1 VVRDGTRLAVFLL
14 LEAASVAWAVYE
26 PSLPW
31 PQDEEPPRVRL
42 TADIALVG
50 GAVGSRQFHFTRC
63 DTFLS
68 VPFRFDTT
76 LAIPYVGVRYLKS
89 SVGVEIRN
97 GPGLSVGTTLLE
109 YDMLISRRSL
119 LPLDLRASWDLSYD
133 SRWNHS
139 SAYVFVTLHHTSH
152 YYGKPVAITP
162 PALRAEFGVGF
173 ARTYIALTPWAE
185 FRVQLPDSP
194 WFSPAMGLAVG
205 LDLGGTYGFGRSPAD
220 EN

>member
-1 VVRDGTRLAVFLL
+1 MVRDGARFAVFLL
-14 LEAASVAWAVYE
+14 LEAVSVAWGAYA

-42 TADIALVG
+42 TADIALIA
-50 GAVGSRQFHFTRC
+50 GAAGSRQCHFTRC
-63 DTFLS
+63 DTFFS

-76 LAIPYVGVRYLKS
+76 LTVPYVSTRYLKAC
-89 SVGVEIRN
+89 VGVEMRN

-109 YDMLISRRSL
+109 YDMLASRRSL
-119 LPLDLRASWDLSYD
+119 LPINLRASWDLSYD

-139 SAYVFVTLHHTSH
+139 SAFVFVALHHTSH
-152 YYGKPVAITP
+152 YYGKAVAITP
-162 PALRAEFGVGF
+162 PALRTEFGVGY
-173 ARTYIALTPWAE
+173 ACTYFALTPWAE

-205 LDLGGTYGFGRSPAD
+205 LDLGGTYGFGRSLAD